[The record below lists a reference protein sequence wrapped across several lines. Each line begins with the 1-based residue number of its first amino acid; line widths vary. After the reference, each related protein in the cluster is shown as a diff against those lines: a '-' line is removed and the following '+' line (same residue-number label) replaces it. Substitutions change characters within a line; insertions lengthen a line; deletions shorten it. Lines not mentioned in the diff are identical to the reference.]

1 MRIHCCT
8 HEPDATVCTGS
19 ACALPSQHSSTK
31 LAAKAAADEAIKPNT
46 NLCCAQKSLSL
57 EFVFGATNETMID
70 NKTKIA
76 PLSPGVRVV
85 NREIFQKHC
94 SNFKNYY
101 SVFCLTHLN
110 LFLQK
115 KNSGAGP

>member
-57 EFVFGATNETMID
+57 EFVFGATNETKVPRAWLYVTLYVYTYYMYTSLYMAYPNENI
-70 NKTKIA
+70 
-76 PLSPGVRVV
+76 S
-85 NREIFQKHC
+85 NR
-94 SNFKNYY
+94 
-101 SVFCLTHLN
+101 
-110 LFLQK
+110 
-115 KNSGAGP
+115 ARR